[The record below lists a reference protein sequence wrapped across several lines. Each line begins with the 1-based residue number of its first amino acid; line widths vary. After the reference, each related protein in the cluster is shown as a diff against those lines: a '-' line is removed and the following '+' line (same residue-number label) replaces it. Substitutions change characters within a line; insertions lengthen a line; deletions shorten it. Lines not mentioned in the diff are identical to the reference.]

1 MKQLIFF
8 FCLLVVIP
16 VIVSCNKD
24 EFPDEFVLTGRWI
37 EVTDSS
43 FKAEIEFLTGN
54 RVYLNRWSDLPKDT
68 LNYRLEKKDELQ
80 LFLPDEYPNGNFS
93 THQLK
98 YSRKT
103 ERLTIFNLYPTN
115 QLPASET
122 VFERW

>member
-1 MKQLIFF
+1 MIL
-8 FCLLVVIP
+8 P
-16 VIVSCNKD
+16 VFISCNKE
-24 EFPDEFVLTGRWI
+24 EFPDEFSITGRWI

-54 RVYLNRWSDLPKDT
+54 RVYLRRWSDLPWDT
-68 LNYRLEKKDELQ
+68 LNYSLEKKDELL
-80 LFLPDEYPNGNFS
+80 LFLPDEYPNGIHS

-115 QLPASET
+115 QLTASET